1 MKVVVLD
8 ILMADTKTCGKI
20 DGPLQCN
27 SFCKSKICLQYYIP
41 YDIFVL
47 CLFSFH
53 KFQNV
58 YQTYVNRK
66 YST

>member
-1 MKVVVLD
+1 MHTDYYLQVVMVITSKISMKVVVLD

-41 YDIFVL
+41 YDIFCFV
-47 CLFSFH
+47 FI
-53 KFQNV
+53 
-58 YQTYVNRK
+58 
-66 YST
+66 